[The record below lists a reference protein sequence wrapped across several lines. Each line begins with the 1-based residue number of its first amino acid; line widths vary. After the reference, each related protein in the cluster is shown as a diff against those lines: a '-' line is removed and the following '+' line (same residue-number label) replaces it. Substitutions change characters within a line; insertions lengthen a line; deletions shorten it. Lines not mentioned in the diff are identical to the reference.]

1 VGDNMM
7 RFSFVLMA
15 LIPNSKALDI
25 SYVDSKTN
33 NNITYV
39 LVDDCAV
46 PIFKKKVGNQCYVL
60 KKVND
65 FCHLQLNMD
74 DCK

>member
-1 VGDNMM
+1 M
-7 RFSFVLMA
+7 RFSFILMA

-33 NNITYV
+33 NDITYV

-46 PIFKKKVGNQCYVL
+46 PISKKKVHDQCYVV
-60 KKVND
+60 KTVNV
-65 FCHLQLNMD
+65 FCHLDLNMD
-74 DCK
+74 DCNEK